1 MKDYQAGYIKIA
13 LPKGRFLSPTASL
26 LAEIDLGF
34 QDYSD
39 KTKQYRL
46 RSARFPG
53 LSAKILQEKD
63 ISIQVAVG
71 NYDLGICGLDWIE
84 EFLVKYPAGALV
96 KISSLN
102 YGDGDIHVVA
112 SAESGIANLNDLSDG
127 KNDYRIVSEYP
138 NLAEAFA
145 LNLRMRRFRIF
156 PVWGAAEAYPP
167 ENADLAVLWGK
178 SGADIETQGLI
189 PLKRLLPVTAF
200 LIANRESLENKDL
213 SQILTCFNSKL
224 TAEPQTS
231 REAKPLKQRPLP
243 EVLQLIP
250 EAMARRFNAV
260 PVAITDNA
268 FQVAMANPADIF
280 ALEALAAQSRM
291 RIKPVAATAEEI
303 SDAIDFNYKAFG
315 EIEEQVSRISIPTEE
330 TDEKVALRAATDT
343 PLVQAL
349 NLIIE
354 EAIKA
359 RASDIHIE
367 PQEDRVRIRYRIDGT
382 LQDTMSLPMSV
393 HRALISRI
401 KILAELN
408 IADHF
413 RPQDGQFSIKS
424 AGRPI
429 DIRVATSPTVR
440 GETAVLRFLDKSKVH
455 RPLRQANEINLALP
469 DGHQQ
474 APTSQLLKQAGL
486 TIQGY
491 YEDVVSRRPFTDL
504 DWLGIKVIRPQDM
517 PLQVANSNFDL
528 AITGEDWLQEHLYR
542 FPSSPVKK
550 LFALGFGTVKIAAAV
565 SQEMPVADV
574 DGLRSLVQSSK
585 FAPLKVAS
593 EYINIA
599 DKYLRDNHINPYKL
613 IPTWGASEA
622 FLPEDADMLIDNVQ
636 TGKTLKQHKLKII
649 DVLFRSSACLIANK
663 DSLASSDKKEKM
675 ELLAQKLR
683 AGLK

>member
-1 MKDYQAGYIKIA
+1 MKDYQADYIKLA
-13 LPKGRFLSPTASL
+13 LPKGRFQSPTASL
-26 LAEIDLGF
+26 LAEIGLGF

-102 YGDGDIHVVA
+102 YGEGSIHVVA
-112 SAESGIANLNDLSDG
+112 SAESEIANLNDLSNG
-127 KNDYRIVSEYP
+127 RNDYRIVTEYP

-178 SGADIETQGLI
+178 SGADIATQGLI

-213 SQILTCFNSKL
+213 SQILTCFS
-224 TAEPQTS
+224 S
-231 REAKPLKQRPLP
+231 RLAAGPPTPIENELDISEELKVSRPLW
-243 EVLQLIP
+243 
-250 EAMARRFNAV
+250 
-260 PVAITDNA
+260 
-268 FQVAMANPADIF
+268 PA
-280 ALEALAAQSRM
+280 
-291 RIKPVAATAEEI
+291 K
-303 SDAIDFNYKAFG
+303 
-315 EIEEQVSRISIPTEE
+315 
-330 TDEKVALRAATDT
+330 
-343 PLVQAL
+343 
-349 NLIIE
+349 
-354 EAIKA
+354 
-359 RASDIHIE
+359 
-367 PQEDRVRIRYRIDGT
+367 
-382 LQDTMSLPMSV
+382 
-393 HRALISRI
+393 
-401 KILAELN
+401 
-408 IADHF
+408 
-413 RPQDGQFSIKS
+413 
-424 AGRPI
+424 
-429 DIRVATSPTVR
+429 
-440 GETAVLRFLDKSKVH
+440 
-455 RPLRQANEINLALP
+455 EINLALP

-474 APTSQLLKQAGL
+474 APAAQFLKQAGL
-486 TIQGY
+486 ALQGY
-491 YEDVVSRRPFTDL
+491 SEEVVSRRPSADL

-528 AITGEDWLQEHLYR
+528 AITGEDWLREHLYC

-550 LFALGFGTVKIAAAV
+550 LFALGLGAVKIVAAV
-565 SQEMPVADV
+565 SREMPVNNIDE
-574 DGLRSLVQSSK
+574 LRSLVPSSK

-599 DKYLRDNHINPYKL
+599 DRYLRDNHINPYKL

-636 TGKTLKQHKLKII
+636 TGKTLQQHKLKII
-649 DVLFRSSACLIANK
+649 DVLFQSSACVIANK
-663 DSLASSDKKEKM
+663 DSLASSHKKEKM
-675 ELLAQKLR
+675 EFLTQKLR

>member
-1 MKDYQAGYIKIA
+1 MKDYQAGYIKLA

-34 QDYSD
+34 QDYND

-102 YGDGDIHVVA
+102 YGEGSIHVVA
-112 SAESGIANLNDLSDG
+112 SAEAGIANLDELSDG
-127 KNDYRIVSEYP
+127 RNDYRIVSEYP

-178 SGADIETQGLI
+178 SGAAIATQGLI

-213 SQILTCFNSKL
+213 SQVLMCFSSKL
-224 TAEPQTS
+224 TADLPAKAWQAGPQTS
-231 REAKPLKQRPLP
+231 IENEFDSSGELKGPRPLW
-243 EVLQLIP
+243 
-250 EAMARRFNAV
+250 
-260 PVAITDNA
+260 
-268 FQVAMANPADIF
+268 
-280 ALEALAAQSRM
+280 
-291 RIKPVAATAEEI
+291 
-303 SDAIDFNYKAFG
+303 
-315 EIEEQVSRISIPTEE
+315 
-330 TDEKVALRAATDT
+330 
-343 PLVQAL
+343 QA
-349 NLIIE
+349 
-354 EAIKA
+354 K
-359 RASDIHIE
+359 
-367 PQEDRVRIRYRIDGT
+367 
-382 LQDTMSLPMSV
+382 
-393 HRALISRI
+393 
-401 KILAELN
+401 
-408 IADHF
+408 
-413 RPQDGQFSIKS
+413 
-424 AGRPI
+424 
-429 DIRVATSPTVR
+429 
-440 GETAVLRFLDKSKVH
+440 
-455 RPLRQANEINLALP
+455 EINLALP

-474 APTSQLLKQAGL
+474 APTSQFLKRAGL
-486 TIQGY
+486 ALQGY
-491 YEDVVSRRPFTDL
+491 SEEVVSRRPSADL

-517 PLQVANSNFDL
+517 PLQVANANFDL
-528 AITGEDWLQEHLYR
+528 AITGEDWLREHLYR

-550 LFALGFGTVKIAAAV
+550 LFALGFGAVKIVAAV
-565 SQEMPVADV
+565 SQEMPVADI
-574 DGLRSLVQSSK
+574 DELRSLVQSSPDVIG
-585 FAPLKVAS
+585 APLKVAS
-593 EYINIA
+593 EYIDIA
-599 DKYLRDNHINPYKL
+599 DRYLRDNHVNPYKL

-636 TGKTLKQHKLKII
+636 TGKTLEQHKLKII

-663 DSLASSDKKEKM
+663 GSLASSDKKEKM
-675 ELLAQKLR
+675 EFLTQKLR
-683 AGLK
+683 AGLE

>member
-1 MKDYQAGYIKIA
+1 MKDYQDGCIKLA

-26 LAEIDLGF
+26 LADIGLGF

-84 EFLVKYPAGALV
+84 EFLVKYPAGAMV
-96 KISSLN
+96 KISCLN
-102 YGDGDIHVVA
+102 YGEGGIHVVA
-112 SAESGIANLNDLSDG
+112 SAQAGIASLDELSDG
-127 KNDYRIVSEYP
+127 RNDYRIVSEYP

-167 ENADLAVLWGK
+167 ENAELAVLWGK
-178 SGADIETQGLI
+178 SGADIATQGLI
-189 PLKRLLPVTAF
+189 PLKRLLPVSAF

-213 SQILTCFNSKL
+213 SQILMCFSSKL
-224 TAEPQTS
+224 TTEPPTS
-231 REAKPLKQRPLP
+231 IENGLDISEELKAPRPSWQAK
-243 EVLQLIP
+243 
-250 EAMARRFNAV
+250 
-260 PVAITDNA
+260 
-268 FQVAMANPADIF
+268 
-280 ALEALAAQSRM
+280 
-291 RIKPVAATAEEI
+291 
-303 SDAIDFNYKAFG
+303 
-315 EIEEQVSRISIPTEE
+315 
-330 TDEKVALRAATDT
+330 
-343 PLVQAL
+343 
-349 NLIIE
+349 
-354 EAIKA
+354 
-359 RASDIHIE
+359 
-367 PQEDRVRIRYRIDGT
+367 
-382 LQDTMSLPMSV
+382 
-393 HRALISRI
+393 
-401 KILAELN
+401 
-408 IADHF
+408 
-413 RPQDGQFSIKS
+413 
-424 AGRPI
+424 
-429 DIRVATSPTVR
+429 
-440 GETAVLRFLDKSKVH
+440 
-455 RPLRQANEINLALP
+455 EINLALP

-474 APTSQLLKQAGL
+474 APTSQFLKRAGL
-486 TIQGY
+486 ALQGY
-491 YEDVVSRRPFTDL
+491 SEKVVNRRPSADL

-528 AITGEDWLQEHLYR
+528 AITGEDWLREHLYR

-565 SQEMPVADV
+565 SREMPVADI
-574 DGLRSLVQSSK
+574 DELRLLVQSSK

-599 DKYLRDNHINPYKL
+599 DKYLRDNHVNPYKL

-636 TGKTLKQHKLKII
+636 TGKTLEQHKLKII

-663 DSLASSDKKEKM
+663 NSLASPDKKEKI
-675 ELLAQKLR
+675 EFITQKLR
-683 AGLK
+683 AGLL

>member
-1 MKDYQAGYIKIA
+1 MRNYQDGYIKLA

-34 QDYSD
+34 NDYSG

-46 RSARFPG
+46 RSARFPN
-53 LSAKILQEKD
+53 LSAKIFQEKD

-96 KISSLN
+96 KMSSLN
-102 YGDGDIHVVA
+102 YGEGSIHVVA
-112 SAESGIANLNDLSDG
+112 SAEAGITSIDELSDG
-127 KNDYRIVSEYP
+127 RNDYRIVTEYP

-145 LNLRMRRFRIF
+145 LNLRMRKFRIF

-178 SGADIETQGLI
+178 SGADIATQGLI
-189 PLKRLLPVTAF
+189 PLKKLLPVTAF
-200 LIANRESLENKDL
+200 IIANRGSLEDKDL
-213 SQILTCFNSKL
+213 SPILTCFSSKL
-224 TAEPQTS
+224 TTDLPAKAWQAGPQAS
-231 REAKPLKQRPLP
+231 IENGLDISKELKVSRPLW
-243 EVLQLIP
+243 
-250 EAMARRFNAV
+250 
-260 PVAITDNA
+260 
-268 FQVAMANPADIF
+268 
-280 ALEALAAQSRM
+280 
-291 RIKPVAATAEEI
+291 
-303 SDAIDFNYKAFG
+303 
-315 EIEEQVSRISIPTEE
+315 
-330 TDEKVALRAATDT
+330 
-343 PLVQAL
+343 QA
-349 NLIIE
+349 
-354 EAIKA
+354 K
-359 RASDIHIE
+359 
-367 PQEDRVRIRYRIDGT
+367 
-382 LQDTMSLPMSV
+382 
-393 HRALISRI
+393 
-401 KILAELN
+401 
-408 IADHF
+408 
-413 RPQDGQFSIKS
+413 
-424 AGRPI
+424 
-429 DIRVATSPTVR
+429 
-440 GETAVLRFLDKSKVH
+440 
-455 RPLRQANEINLALP
+455 EINLALP

-474 APTSQLLKQAGL
+474 PPASQFLKRAGL
-486 TIQGY
+486 AIQGY
-491 YEDVVSRRPFTDL
+491 SEELASRRPSADL

-528 AITGEDWLQEHLYR
+528 AITGEDWLREHLYR

-550 LFALGFGTVKIAAAV
+550 LFALGFGAVKIVAAV
-565 SQEMPVADV
+565 SQKMPVADI
-574 DGLRSLVQSSK
+574 DELRSFVQSSK

-675 ELLAQKLR
+675 AFLTQKLR